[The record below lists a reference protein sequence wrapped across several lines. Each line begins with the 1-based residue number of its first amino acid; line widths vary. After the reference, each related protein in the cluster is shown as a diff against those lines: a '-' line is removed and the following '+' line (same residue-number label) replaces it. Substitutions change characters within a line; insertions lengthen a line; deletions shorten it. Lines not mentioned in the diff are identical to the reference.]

1 MYKSTMSAAAKIHSD
16 DPDVPAS
23 EALFSQLSKV
33 TQLLPTV
40 RRHPEHQTRTK
51 KRAPGGEVHQ
61 LHQLQSN
68 IIVLLSQ
75 MVGIMHH

>member
-51 KRAPGGEVHQ
+51 KRAPSEVHQ
-61 LHQLQSN
+61 LHQLQGN
-68 IIVLLSQ
+68 IIALLSQ